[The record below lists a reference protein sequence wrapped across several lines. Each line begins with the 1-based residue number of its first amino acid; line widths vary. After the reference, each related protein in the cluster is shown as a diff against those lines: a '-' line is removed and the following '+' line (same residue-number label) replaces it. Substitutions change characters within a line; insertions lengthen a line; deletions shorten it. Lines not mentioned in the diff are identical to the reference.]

1 MGKIHR
7 KYNQQHPTKQKNTK
21 KKQKKENLIS
31 NTKNDKKENE
41 NALTEATKRI
51 STKIETKQKK
61 KQQKRSSII
70 KKAGDDTKYIK
81 LSDFTPTMVA
91 RRKEEERKEEEY
103 EEEQDE
109 NEEEEERKDF
119 SAKESFSNPKSR
131 KYFGKDQI
139 FTTLDR
145 RRSKYEDIMLMDPV
159 SLIKQ
164 KQHKTNTLGT
174 KRRSIA

>member
-61 KQQKRSSII
+61 KQQKRSNII

-91 RRKEEERKEEEY
+91 QRKEEEY

-109 NEEEEERKDF
+109 NEEERKDF